1 MPVIH
6 DKYIFSQRVKKSLDI
21 CVKLP
26 PFSALK
32 NLRQHCL
39 LASVSLF
46 PQCAF
51 ILFCEGGP
59 KQKEDMQ
66 NKALPPSFALFPW
79 PNTTKL
85 NVSYHKNPS
94 KN

>member
-1 MPVIH
+1 MRKIATV
-6 DKYIFSQRVKKSLDI
+6 FCSKKS
-21 CVKLP
+21 
-26 PFSALK
+26 ATT
-32 NLRQHCL
+32 L
-39 LASVSLF
+39 LACFCVPF

-85 NVSYHKNPS
+85 NVSYNKNPS